1 MVLFSIITPTHNSS
15 FLPRLFESIKKQTY
29 KNYEWVIVPNNG
41 VIISNIP
48 NEPWIKIIPYTQ
60 ETKKIGEIKKF
71 SFLLGS
77 GDYLLEVDH
86 DDELLPNCLEELEKA
101 INLKN
106 PDFIYSDSLNINA
119 DGKPVLYNPNNG
131 WKTDTFNLDEK
142 EILYCKSFPP
152 HPLTFSKIWYAPNHI
167 RAWKSSFYRSIGGHD
182 VELKALDDQDLISRS
197 YIHGSVYF
205 IRKPLYIY
213 HIHDSNSFSSEEL
226 NSWIQTN
233 TIVLYRKY
241 IQQLYEKWCS
251 INNYLMID
259 LCGATDKFPG
269 YINVDKEHGDFKIDL
284 NITPWP
290 IKDNS
295 VGFIRAFD
303 ALEHMKDP
311 VATMKEIHRILVPG
325 GMLFS
330 RTPSTDGRG
339 AFQDPTHVSFWNSN
353 SFWYYTREQAKF
365 IGTPVRFQD
374 TYIENLYPSDWHKH
388 HLISYVEAHLTALKG
403 NEESSYCPGVIRI

>member
-1 MVLFSIITPTHNSS
+1 
-15 FLPRLFESIKKQTY
+15 
-29 KNYEWVIVPNNG
+29 
-41 VIISNIP
+41 
-48 NEPWIKIIPYTQ
+48 
-60 ETKKIGEIKKF
+60 
-71 SFLLGS
+71 
-77 GDYLLEVDH
+77 
-86 DDELLPNCLEELEKA
+86 
-101 INLKN
+101 
-106 PDFIYSDSLNINA
+106 
-119 DGKPVLYNPNNG
+119 
-131 WKTDTFNLDEK
+131 
-142 EILYCKSFPP
+142 
-152 HPLTFSKIWYAPNHI
+152 
-167 RAWKSSFYRSIGGHD
+167 
-182 VELKALDDQDLISRS
+182 
-197 YIHGSVYF
+197 
-205 IRKPLYIY
+205 
-213 HIHDSNSFSSEEL
+213 
-226 NSWIQTN
+226 
-233 TIVLYRKY
+233 LYRKY